1 MNSNASHL
9 TPPSPRTR
17 LGSAGQTSIPSATG
31 TTLRSITARTG
42 RAGCRRR
49 GKANPPRPE
58 SPSTSYLSS
67 SLSSPHPSPRR
78 YQPTRT
84 QPVLWI
90 RSATIVDAAHGP
102 RRHNRPWS
110 ELGLKR
116 GFLKDLRLV
125 WLVVA
130 AEAVVVQLAPPTVGL
145 AYVFGY
151 LPKLV
156 HHILGRVPG
165 LGSEKGLT
173 TLGGAL
179 LVMLRRSWKNWY
191 SASRSR
197 RG

>member
-1 MNSNASHL
+1 M
-9 TPPSPRTR
+9 
-17 LGSAGQTSIPSATG
+17 
-31 TTLRSITARTG
+31 
-42 RAGCRRR
+42 
-49 GKANPPRPE
+49 
-58 SPSTSYLSS
+58 
-67 SLSSPHPSPRR
+67 
-78 YQPTRT
+78 
-84 QPVLWI
+84 
-90 RSATIVDAAHGP
+90 
-102 RRHNRPWS
+102 
-110 ELGLKR
+110 
-116 GFLKDLRLV
+116 

-179 LVMLRRSWKNWY
+179 LVMLLTLLEELVFRVTI
-191 SASRSR
+191 R